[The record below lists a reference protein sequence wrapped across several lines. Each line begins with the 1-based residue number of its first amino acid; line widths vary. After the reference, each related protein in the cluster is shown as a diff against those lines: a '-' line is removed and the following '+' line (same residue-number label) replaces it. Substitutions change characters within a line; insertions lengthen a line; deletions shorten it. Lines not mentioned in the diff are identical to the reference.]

1 MSRTLN
7 IEALATLFSEARTHN
22 GWTDAGVSEQ
32 VLHNLYDLLK
42 MAPTSANCSP
52 GRFLFIRSPEAKA
65 RLAPCLSGGNL
76 EKTMTAPVTVV
87 VAWDREF
94 YEQLP
99 ILFPHADAKSW
110 FTHSPQSAHETAF
123 RNSTLQGAYLILAA
137 RSLGLDAGALSG
149 FDNAAV
155 DAEFFAESTWV
166 SNFIIN
172 LGHGNPEKLFGR
184 LPRLAFEHACQ
195 LI

>member
-1 MSRTLN
+1 MSQILSN
-7 IEALATLFSEARTHN
+7 EALATLFTDARSHN
-22 GWTDAGVSEQ
+22 GWTDVGVSDE
-32 VLHNLYDLLK
+32 LLRNLYDLLK

-65 RLAPCLSGGNL
+65 RLAPSLSSGNL
-76 EKTMTAPVTVV
+76 EKTMTAPVTIV
-87 VAWDREF
+87 VAWDKEF

-110 FTHSPQSAHETAF
+110 FTHSPQTAYETAF
-123 RNSTLQGAYLILAA
+123 RNGSLQGAYLILAA

-149 FDNAAV
+149 FDSEKL
-155 DAEFFAESTWV
+155 DAEFFSGSTWT

-172 LGHGNPEKLFGR
+172 IGYGNPEKLFGR
-184 LPRLAFEHACQ
+184 LPRLDFEEACL